1 MAVQV
6 RLQLETLCRALQAVQ
21 GKLKDQNA
29 LLRAAGR
36 ILVSSTVERFSTG
49 IAPDGTPWKPS
60 RRARFADLNIAFGN
74 TKAKRRK
81 PRAGS
86 VARPAELGD
95 PQSSGKT
102 LVQSGQLRNS
112 ISMQVQGGVLLVG
125 STAPYAATHQLS
137 AVIRAKNK
145 PYLKFKLPG
154 GPWISTKQVTIP
166 KRPFLGVSARDVV
179 EVEEEIVAL
188 LGNTRRSA

>member
-36 ILVSSTVERFSTG
+36 ILVNSTVERFSTG

-60 RRARFADLNIAFGN
+60 ERAKLADDDIKAGN
-74 TKAKRRK
+74 TKAKLSK

-95 PQSSGKT
+95 PKFSGKT
-102 LVQSGQLRNS
+102 LVETGQLRNS
-112 ISMQVQGGVLLVG
+112 ISMQVKGGVLLVG
-125 STAPYAATHQLS
+125 STVPYAATHQLS

-154 GPWISTKQVTIP
+154 GSWISTKKVIIP